1 MVIKEELVLEFF
13 NRIEEK
19 VSKENI
25 YKRELEIKVLKDKA
39 ISIIGPRRA
48 GKTYYL
54 YYLKKSLGGI
64 YIDFESVEFL
74 RIETEEVLR
83 LIPIYEN
90 YFNTK
95 VKNIFLDEIQNLENW
110 ESLVRS
116 LLSYGYNVFLSGSS
130 SKLLS
135 RELST
140 RLRGRTISY
149 VLLPLSF
156 REYLSFKGFER
167 KNFLSLSD
175 VENIKKSLR
184 EYLEFGGFPEIVL
197 KEEKEKILKEY
208 LDLAF
213 FRDFV
218 ERHKIKSIEVARI
231 IFDYLIQNFS
241 KEISITKIQ
250 KFIENTLRI
259 RTRSTIYSYLDKIFD
274 TSFIFPLE
282 KYSKGFYERKKSPK
296 KVYLCDIGLTKVF
309 RFSED
314 IGRRLENIVFL
325 ELLRK
330 TNQNPLLRVYYF
342 RDYQQRE
349 VDFLVKEGIQLKQLI
364 QVTYASSK
372 DEIDQREIK
381 ALEKAYEL
389 FKKDRPELIIIT
401 WNYGDVLKKDN
412 LEIKCIPLW
421 KWLLNSEIKN
431 Y

>member
-19 VSKENI
+19 VSKEKI
-25 YKRELEIKVLKDKA
+25 YKRELEINILKDKA

-54 YYLKKSLGGI
+54 YYLKKNFGGI

-74 RIETEEVLR
+74 RIETVEALR
-83 LIPIYEN
+83 LIPLYEN

-95 VKNIFLDEIQNLENW
+95 AKNIFLDEVQNLKNW
-110 ESLVRS
+110 ESLVRT
-116 LLSYGYNVFLSGSS
+116 LLSHGFNVFLSGSS

-140 RLRGRTISY
+140 KLRGRTISY
-149 VLLPLSF
+149 ILLPLSF
-156 REYLSFKGFER
+156 REYLIFKGFVI
-167 KNFLSLSD
+167 KNFLSLSEI
-175 VENIKKSLR
+175 ENIKKSLR
-184 EYLEFGGFPEIVL
+184 EYLEYGGFPEVVL
-197 KEEKEKILKEY
+197 KEEREKILKEY

-213 FRDFV
+213 FKDFV

-241 KEISITKIQ
+241 KEISVTKIQ
-250 KFIENTLRI
+250 NFIENTLGI
-259 RTRSTIYSYLDKIFD
+259 RTRTTIYSYLDKMLD
-274 TSFIFPLE
+274 TSFMFFIE

-330 TNQNPLLRVYYF
+330 TNQSPLLEVYYF
-342 RDYQQRE
+342 KDYQQRE
-349 VDFLVKEGIQLKQLI
+349 VDFLVKEGAKIKQLI

-381 ALEKAYEL
+381 SLEKAYEL
-389 FKKDRPELIIIT
+389 FKSHRPELIIIT
-401 WNYGDVLKKDN
+401 WDYEDVIKYNN

-421 KWLLNSEIKN
+421 KWLLILGG
-431 Y
+431 